1 MSSCA
6 TALIVMATILGPIT
20 LVFMAVS
27 FGTDYWL
34 EFDVERSTLNG
45 DDFADKRA
53 RYTHTRYR
61 GLFRECYPGN
71 DTTFLDTAEGV
82 VDGYCFNV
90 EYDLPDSR
98 SGVSDDYLVRI
109 HLLRLFL
116 AFYIVALVFFVT
128 AFVFGLILCCWRIS
142 RWAYVAGLC
151 AYIAAF
157 SVAAAIA
164 FFHGAEYLERN
175 KLTEEDF
182 YKQWSSTIKQATR
195 RSYGWSYA
203 LGWVGMIL
211 AAFTATFYSLA
222 GCYITSQR
230 YEDRER
236 LEKDPAQRGG
246 RDFPI
251 AMEPVYAM
259 EDPYLAKGYGTHP
272 VYPAAYPTL
281 GHPRA
286 YPGPYLMAPDNPRYA
301 IGYGDPQRDIWT
313 MREAAS

>member
-1 MSSCA
+1 MSACA
-6 TALIVMATILGPIT
+6 TALIVIATILGPIT
-20 LVFMAVS
+20 LVFIAVS

-34 EFDVERSTLNG
+34 EFSVDRTSFTV
-45 DDFADKRA
+45 DDKLASRV

-71 DTTFLDTAEGV
+71 DTTFLDSATGV
-82 VDGYCFNV
+82 VDGYCFNI
-90 EYDLPDSR
+90 EYDLPDQS
-98 SGVSDDYLVRI
+98 VSNDYLARI

-116 AFYIVALVFFVT
+116 AFYIVALVFFV
-128 AFVFGLILCCWRIS
+128 AAYVFGLILCCWRIS

-175 KLTEEDF
+175 KLTESEF
-182 YKQWSSTIKQATR
+182 YKQWSPTIRDGTR

-236 LEKDPAQRGG
+236 LEKESSGHRG
-246 RDFPI
+246 RDYPI

-259 EDPYLAKGYGTHP
+259 EDPYLVKPYGPYAT
-272 VYPAAYPTL
+272 Y

-286 YPGPYLMAPDNPRYA
+286 YQGPYLVDSPRYA
-301 IGYGDPQRDIWT
+301 IGYGDPQRDMWS
-313 MREAAS
+313 MREASG

>member
-1 MSSCA
+1 MGACA
-6 TALIVMATILGPIT
+6 TVLIVLATILGPIT
-20 LVFMAVS
+20 LVFMAIS

-34 EFDVERSTLNG
+34 EHDVQRARLAQSER
-45 DDFADKRA
+45 DDLTKA

-71 DTTFLDTAEGV
+71 DTTFLDTMSGV

-90 EYDLPDSR
+90 QYELPDSR
-98 SGVSDDYLVRI
+98 NSYSDDYLVRI

-116 AFYIVALVFFVT
+116 AFYIVALVFFVA

-151 AYIAAF
+151 AYIGAF
-157 SVAAAIA
+157 SLAAAIA
-164 FFHGAEYLERN
+164 FFHGSEYLERN
-175 KLTEEDF
+175 KLTEAEF
-182 YKQWSSTIKQATR
+182 YKQWSTTIKDATR

-236 LEKDPAQRGG
+236 LDKDSHRSI
-246 RDFPI
+246 PI
-251 AMEPVYAM
+251 AMEPVYM
-259 EDPYLAKGYGTHP
+259 EDPYMVKNYSPYSPYARGYN
-272 VYPAAYPTL
+272 
-281 GHPRA
+281 
-286 YPGPYLMAPDNPRYA
+286 GPYLVAADAPAPRYA
-301 IGYGDPQRDIWT
+301 VGYGEPQWA
-313 MREAAS
+313 MREVQS

>member
-1 MSSCA
+1 NN
-6 TALIVMATILGPIT
+6 TLLIHHMEHKGERRDKKRKTKRPEKQCMAGMI
-20 LVFMAVS
+20 VHRE
-27 FGTDYWL
+27 Y
-34 EFDVERSTLNG
+34 RN
-45 DDFADKRA
+45 DFV
-53 RYTHTRYR
+53 
-61 GLFRECYPGN
+61 
-71 DTTFLDTAEGV
+71 LDTAPGV
-82 VDGYCFNV
+82 VDGYCFNL
-90 EYDLPDSR
+90 EYDLPDER
-98 SGVSDDYLVRI
+98 TVSNDYLVRI

-116 AFYIVALVFFVT
+116 AFYIVALVFFV
-128 AFVFGLILCCWRIS
+128 AAYVFGLILCCWRIS

-175 KLTEEDF
+175 KLTEPEF
-182 YKQWSSTIKQATR
+182 YKQWSSTIKDGTR

-236 LEKDPAQRGG
+236 LEKESTHRG
-246 RDFPI
+246 RDYPI
-251 AMEPVYAM
+251 AMEPVYAV
-259 EDPYLAKGYGTHP
+259 EDPYMAKPYGPYAGYP
-272 VYPAAYPTL
+272 PTY

-286 YPGPYLMAPDNPRYA
+286 YQGPYLVDSPRYA
-301 IGYGDPQRDIWT
+301 IGYGDPQRDMWA
-313 MREAAS
+313 MREVAS

>member
-1 MSSCA
+1 MSCA
-6 TALIVMATILGPIT
+6 TALIVIATILGPIT

-34 EFDVERSTLNG
+34 EFDVDRTKLSGT
-45 DDFADKRA
+45 DFEDARV

-71 DTTFLDTAEGV
+71 DTAFLDTQKDV
-82 VDGYCFNV
+82 VDGFCFNV
-90 EYDLPDSR
+90 KYELPESR
-98 SGVSDDYLVRI
+98 SGYSDDFLIRI

-175 KLTEEDF
+175 KLAEPEF
-182 YKQWSSTIKQATR
+182 YKSWSQTIKAATR

-236 LEKDPAQRGG
+236 LEKDSSHRGG
-246 RDFPI
+246 RGDYPI

-259 EDPYLAKGYGTHP
+259 EDPYMAKPYGP
-272 VYPAAYPTL
+272 QPLYPYPTM

-286 YPGPYLMAPDNPRYA
+286 YPGPYLMAPESPRYA
-301 IGYGDPQRDIWT
+301 VGYGDTQRDIWT
-313 MREAAS
+313 LREASS

>member
-6 TALIVMATILGPIT
+6 TALIVIATILGPIT

-34 EFDVERSTLNG
+34 EFKVDRMKLTPGERTE
-45 DDFADKRA
+45 AKMA
-53 RYTHTRYR
+53 RYTHERYR
-61 GLFRECYPGN
+61 GLFRECFPGN
-71 DTTFLDTAEGV
+71 DTAFLDSMSNL
-82 VDGYCFNV
+82 VDGYCFNTD
-90 EYDLPDSR
+90 YNLPETR
-98 SGVSDDYLVRI
+98 SAYTDDYLVRI

-116 AFYIVALVFFVT
+116 AFYIVALVFFVA

-151 AYIAAF
+151 AYIGAF
-157 SVAAAIA
+157 SLAAAIA

-175 KLTEEDF
+175 KINDEGF
-182 YKQWSSTIKQATR
+182 YLKWSQNVKNATSR
-195 RSYGWSYA
+195 NYGWSYA

-211 AAFTATFYSLA
+211 AAFTATFFSLA

-236 LEKDPAQRGG
+236 LEKESHRSG
-246 RDFPI
+246 RDYPI

-259 EDPYLAKGYGTHP
+259 EDPYMVKPYAQPY
-272 VYPAAYPTL
+272 AAYPTL

-286 YPGPYLMAPDNPRYA
+286 YPGPYVIADSPRYA
-301 IGYGDPQRDIWT
+301 VGYGDPQRDMWA
-313 MREAAS
+313 MREVQS

>member
-6 TALIVMATILGPIT
+6 TALIVIATILGPIT

-34 EFDVERSTLNG
+34 QHDVQRDKLTLQERASTDLAAN
-45 DDFADKRA
+45 K
-53 RYTHTRYR
+53 YTHSRYR
-61 GLFRECYPGN
+61 GLFRECFPGN
-71 DTTFLDTAEGV
+71 DTAFLDKAEGL

-90 EYDLPDSR
+90 KYELPDNR
-98 SGVSDDYLVRI
+98 NNYSDDFVVRI

-116 AFYIVALVFFVT
+116 AFYIVALVFFVA

-151 AYIAAF
+151 AYIGAF
-157 SVAAAIA
+157 SLAAAIA

-175 KLTEEDF
+175 KITEAEF
-182 YKQWSSTIKQATR
+182 YKQWSTTIKDATR

-236 LEKDPAQRGG
+236 LEKESHRSI
-246 RDFPI
+246 RDYPI
-251 AMEPVYAM
+251 AMEPMYAM
-259 EDPYLAKGYGTHP
+259 EDPYMVKPYAVQSPY
-272 VYPAAYPTL
+272 AAYP
-281 GHPRA
+281 RA
-286 YPGPYLMAPDNPRYA
+286 YNGPYLVAADSPRYA
-301 IGYGDPQRDIWT
+301 VGYGDPQRDMWA
-313 MREAAS
+313 MREVQS

>member
-1 MSSCA
+1 MSCA
-6 TALIVMATILGPIT
+6 TALIVIATNLGPIT

-34 EFDVERSTLNG
+34 EFDVDRSKLDATDLLAG
-45 DDFADKRA
+45 KE

-71 DTTFLDTAEGV
+71 DTSFLDSYPGV
-82 VDGYCFNV
+82 VDNFCFNV
-90 EYDLPDSR
+90 QYDLPESR
-98 SGVSDDYLVRI
+98 SSYSDDYLIRI

-142 RWAYVAGLC
+142 RWAYIAGLC

-175 KLTEEDF
+175 KLTEIEF
-182 YKQWSSTIKQATR
+182 YKGWSQTIKEATR
-195 RSYGWSYA
+195 RSYGWSYT
-203 LGWVGMIL
+203 LGWVGMIM

-236 LEKDPAQRGG
+236 LEKDSSHRGG
-246 RDFPI
+246 RADYPI

-259 EDPYLAKGYGTHP
+259 EDPYMVKPYSPQPH
-272 VYPAAYPTL
+272 YPYPTM

-286 YPGPYLMAPDNPRYA
+286 YPGPYLMSNDSPRYA
-301 IGYGDPQRDIWT
+301 VGYGDPQRDIWT
-313 MREAAS
+313 MREVAS